1 MVIGMLFMILILV
14 VDVLFYLVDLDEGG
28 FIIGLYEMRK
38 VKVGWFFVFG
48 EKERGFEVWEIV
60 WISFVFFLL

>member
-48 EKERGFEVWEIV
+48 EKERGFEV
-60 WISFVFFLL
+60 